1 MFFHLNQVEFH
12 HNIDLKESFFFLFVE
27 DHRRILREELT
38 EIEKLSTITTM
49 DSIKVLPAQL
59 AVGKQNKKQQQQLF
73 LHNKFSSLC

>member
-12 HNIDLKESFFFLFVE
+12 DNIDLKESFFFIQ

-38 EIEKLSTITTM
+38 EIEKLSTTTTM

-59 AVGKQNKKQQQQLF
+59 GVGKQNKKQQQQIF
-73 LHNKFSSLC
+73 LHNKFSSLF